1 MKNGEVVLV
10 SYIKNI
16 IKVFCVA
23 LSLIVLGVSV
33 YFILDSYKSG
43 ADIYSYP
50 NLRNFDVLTPGFA
63 LCYAI
68 FVLAIVVLIFACL
81 TKSNAAFITEFVLF
95 MVLCVVFLFA
105 TFLLS
110 PFLNFESYTE
120 DIDNYLQ
127 TDSSTLNEEL
137 SGFFPD
143 KETVARYDDN
153 NVKLEYEYWF
163 YYIPFANAVSNE
175 HRTTLKMD
183 FSSNPELFEEHK
195 NSVIPENEHE
205 VVTDGEVTTI
215 VIKDEEL
222 IVQDDDKVTYLYNI
236 VIDSETLTVTYFAKK
251 QVDVILDD

>member
-1 MKNGEVVLV
+1 MSKLFKFFSTILFLV
-10 SYIKNI
+10 TIICVGSITFQVSKAIVDLYLYPNI
-16 IKVFCVA
+16 
-23 LSLIVLGVSV
+23 
-33 YFILDSYKSG
+33 
-43 ADIYSYP
+43 ADIK
-50 NLRNFDVLTPGFA
+50 GFCII
-63 LCYAI
+63 LLPAI
-68 FVLAIVVLIFACL
+68 IGLLLFTVTYVIVVLAKPAWTIFLKEILFLICGVIFYATIL
-81 TKSNAAFITEFVLF
+81 FTVLF
-95 MVLCVVFLFA
+95 LDSCV
-105 TFLLS
+105 
-110 PFLNFESYTE
+110 NSYTK

-195 NSVIPENEHE
+195 NSVIPENEYE

-222 IVQDDDKVTYLYNI
+222 IVQSIDKVTYLYNI
-236 VIDSETLTVTYFAKK
+236 VIDSESLTVTYFAKK
-251 QVDVILDD
+251 QVDVIIDD

>member
-1 MKNGEVVLV
+1 MF
-10 SYIKNI
+10 SIKNV
-16 IKVFCVA
+16 IKAFCVV
-23 LSLIVLGVSV
+23 LSLIVLGMSV

-43 ADIYSYP
+43 ADIYLYP
-50 NLRNFDVLTPGFA
+50 NLRNFDVLTPGFV

-68 FVLAIVVLIFACL
+68 FVLAIVIMIFACRA
-81 TKSNAAFITEFVLF
+81 KSNFAFVTEVFLF
-95 MVLCVVFLFA
+95 FVLCVVFLFA

-110 PFLNFESYTE
+110 PFLNFESYTK

-137 SGFFPD
+137 SDFFPD

-195 NSVIPENEHE
+195 NSVIPENEYE

-215 VIKDEEL
+215 VIKDEEM
-222 IVQDDDKVTYLYNI
+222 IVQGIDKVTYLYNI
-236 VIDSETLTVTYFAKK
+236 VIDSESLTVTYFAKK
-251 QVDVILDD
+251 QVDVIIDD

>member
-1 MKNGEVVLV
+1 M
-10 SYIKNI
+10 
-16 IKVFCVA
+16 FQVA
-23 LSLIVLGVSV
+23 KASIDLYL
-33 YFILDSYKSG
+33 YPNILDIK
-43 ADIYSYP
+43 DFCII
-50 NLRNFDVLTPGFA
+50 LLT
-63 LCYAI
+63 AI
-68 FVLAIVVLIFACL
+68 IGLLLFTVTYAIVVLAKPAWTIFL
-81 TKSNAAFITEFVLF
+81 KEILF
-95 MVLCVVFLFA
+95 LICGVIFYATALGMALFLGFRM
-105 TFLLS
+105 
-110 PFLNFESYTE
+110 ESYTE

-195 NSVIPENEHE
+195 QAVISESEYE

-236 VIDSETLTVTYFAKK
+236 VIDSESLTVTYFAKK
-251 QVDVILDD
+251 QVDVIIDD